1 MADKVR
7 KIPAAFQGKRA
18 IPAQYTTDP
27 DIATPEQIASIGTA
41 NAKAKNIAKGNNAI
55 SPASTA
61 SPIRTNLTGGQA
73 NLPQAKGTPISTTP
87 AGLTATSKAS
97 VDAGAAF
104 AAGLKGAAG
113 SENEGL
119 FSKPNQN
126 PLPTDAAP
134 KKSRVVDAL
143 NRLRAASEYFNG
155 SNVSGGAGRPAR
167 QTPNRTATRGSI
179 STSPSKVNV
188 SGGPGAPAT
197 QAPNS
202 PLTRA
207 RIKELLNTP
216 RAESTGGQIATAPEA
231 INATSKAPVVRTI
244 KPNFEKLALGEQASI
259 KMSETSLSGQG
270 IDPTQDESHL
280 LLQEILARKQLV
292 EPEQNRLR
300 SLFRRMDNLYHPETI
315 TLGGADHWADD
326 PSARLAGRAHVSV
339 NIHHAYVQIPA
350 SIQAVRPVV
359 NYVATGP
366 TPEERNA
373 AQLRERLYFRW
384 WDANEMDLLHEH
396 AALLKELYGH
406 TAAKVYWDPVAE
418 LPKISV
424 IERPE
429 NLYLGFGDSDFNRL
443 DWALYCYGMSP
454 QSVQEDYGVEVIPV
468 KQGDKYFPY
477 TTRGTHDDPI
487 GNVWSNTFERN
498 PLRRETA
505 YEQMQ
510 VEVYDYWYKVPTKP
524 GKAPLV
530 YNAIFVG
537 NSLVKNDAHPEYQGQ
552 IPYVHLPNGKI
563 PGSPYG
569 KPALYDAEQLLR
581 EKDERVTAMAQMIQ
595 SIVGGQMWQL
605 VGPEAPDEVP
615 PNALPKPGRV
625 ATPGPGNELRAIQ
638 PFIPSFQIEQYI
650 GRIDRELAVAT
661 GLNDLLLG
669 LAPAQVLG
677 SSRAIAALI
686 ANYEARLAPK
696 RKVFY
701 QWMRQVWEMCARIWE
716 IKNPAVA
723 EIIGGQYRIDIVA
736 PELTPRDTLELAST
750 AINLVQNRLWSA
762 ERAMDR
768 VGVEDPIGEKDLIRD
783 EQTDAT
789 LNPAAVATMS
799 QVMQQMAMMQQ
810 QQAMMSQEQAA
821 NAQRTLQ
828 QGVPGSQSL
837 NQPENQAQL
846 PPEAMPEN
854 AAAPGEENLVP
865 APTGTNEVPA

>member
-7 KIPAAFQGKRA
+7 KIPGAFEGTRA
-18 IPAQYTTDP
+18 VPAQYTTDP
-27 DIATPEQIASIGTA
+27 DIATPEQIASIGSATE
-41 NAKAKNIAKGNNAI
+41 KARKLAKGQR
-55 SPASTA
+55 
-61 SPIRTNLTGGQA
+61 IREA
-73 NLPQAKGTPISTTP
+73 AAKG
-87 AGLTATSKAS
+87 
-97 VDAGAAF
+97 
-104 AAGLKGAAG
+104 
-113 SENEGL
+113 
-119 FSKPNQN
+119 KP
-126 PLPTDAAP
+126 
-134 KKSRVVDAL
+134 
-143 NRLRAASEYFNG
+143 
-155 SNVSGGAGRPAR
+155 
-167 QTPNRTATRGSI
+167 
-179 STSPSKVNV
+179 
-188 SGGPGAPAT
+188 
-197 QAPNS
+197 
-202 PLTRA
+202 
-207 RIKELLNTP
+207 
-216 RAESTGGQIATAPEA
+216 IATAPVFTNITA
-231 INATSKAPVVRTI
+231 KRQAGVRGQANQPITGGAGIGINDPSITARNRASSRI
-244 KPNFEKLALGEQASI
+244 KPNFEKLTLGEQASV
-259 KMSETSLSGQG
+259 KMLEQSLTGQG
-270 IDPTQDESHL
+270 VDPKQSEEHA
-280 LLQEILARKQLV
+280 LLQEILGRKQLV

-339 NIHHAYVQIPA
+339 NVHHAYVQIPA
-350 SIQAVRPVV
+350 AIQAVRPVV
-359 NYVATGP
+359 NYVPTGP
-366 TPEERNA
+366 TPPEREA
-373 AQLRERLYFRW
+373 SQLRERLYFRW
-384 WDANEMDLLHEH
+384 WDANEMDLMHEH

-406 TAAKVYWDPVAE
+406 TAAKIYWDPIAE
-418 LPKISV
+418 IPKVSI

-429 NLYLGFGDSDFNRL
+429 NLYLGFGNSDFNRL

-454 QSVQEDYGVEVIPV
+454 QSVQEDYGVDVIPV

-487 GNVWSNTFERN
+487 GNVWSNTFDRN

-524 GKAPLV
+524 GRAPIV

-537 NSLVKNDAHPEYQGQ
+537 NTLVKNEAHPEYQGQ

-595 SIVGGQMWQL
+595 SVVGGQMWQL
-605 VGPEAPDEVP
+605 VGAEAPDEVP

-638 PFIPSFQIEQYI
+638 PFIPNFQIEQYI
-650 GRIDRELAVAT
+650 ARVDRELAVAT

-723 EIIGGQYRIDIVA
+723 EIIAGEYRIDIVA

-799 QVMQQMAMMQQ
+799 QVMQQMAMLQQ
-810 QQAMMSQEQAA
+810 QQAVMSQEQAA

-846 PPEAMPEN
+846 PPEALPAN
-854 AAAPGEENLVP
+854 AAAPGEENLMP